1 MTVGYHLPEEH
12 GDTWWFLD
20 TRMTVKV
27 GGDAT
32 QGAFTVI
39 DFAAPEGF
47 APPLH
52 VHEQEDEAF
61 YVLEGEAEV
70 LCGEER
76 WRAEPGSFVFLPR
89 GVAHSFHVS
98 GGSLKALQLTTP
110 AGFEAF
116 VAELGRRP
124 DRPRPPRALPAGRR
138 PSRRGLGPPRLP
150 DPRTVAAGPS
160 HHGPHRR
167 RRRSRN
173 VGRLDSERRALST
186 AGSTKGGRR
195 WKSASIFTL

>member
-124 DRPRPPRALPAGRR
+124 DRPGLPE
-138 PSRRGLGPPRLP
+138 PSQPDVARLVEVSARHGYRILGPSPLVQATTAP
-150 DPRTVAAGPS
+150 
-160 HHGPHRR
+160 
-167 RRRSRN
+167 
-173 VGRLDSERRALST
+173 T
-186 AGSTKGGRR
+186 AGGDVHGT
-195 WKSASIFTL
+195 

>member
-1 MTVGYHLPEEH
+1 MPP
-12 GDTWWFLD
+12 
-20 TRMTVKV
+20 R
-27 GGDAT
+27 
-32 QGAFTVI
+32 
-39 DFAAPEGF
+39 APSPSSNSQRAGF

-124 DRPRPPRALPAGRR
+124 DRLGLPE
-138 PSRRGLGPPRLP
+138 PSQPDVARLVEVSARHGYRILGPSPLVQATTAP
-150 DPRTVAAGPS
+150 
-160 HHGPHRR
+160 
-167 RRRSRN
+167 
-173 VGRLDSERRALST
+173 T
-186 AGSTKGGRR
+186 AGGDVHGT
-195 WKSASIFTL
+195 